1 MKRMREAVVE
11 GIGFWGS
18 GLPGWDAACAWA
30 RGGVH
35 PAQVPARP
43 APLLLAANERRRAPA
58 TVAVA
63 LEAALAACEAAG
75 REAAALPSVFASTH
89 GEMSISDYMCTT
101 LASDPRAVSPTR
113 FHNSVHNAAAGYW
126 TIGTG
131 AHVPATAISAGRGS
145 FAQGLIEA
153 MAQLAAGSEAVL
165 LVAYDGPACGPL
177 GEMAPSKGLLGVAL
191 VLSNSPCAGL
201 PTLRVAMATGSGDG
215 SADAPGPLTRLLA
228 GNAMQPALPLLEA
241 LALERPQVLL
251 PAGPEQ
257 WLQVGIGH
265 G

>member
-1 MKRMREAVVE
+1 
-11 GIGFWGS
+11 
-18 GLPGWDAACAWA
+18 
-30 RGGVH
+30 
-35 PAQVPARP
+35 
-43 APLLLAANERRRAPA
+43 
-58 TVAVA
+58 
-63 LEAALAACEAAG
+63 
-75 REAAALPSVFASTH
+75 
-89 GEMSISDYMCTT
+89 MCTT

-177 GEMAPSKGLLGVAL
+177 GEMAPSEGLLGVAL